1 MVLLLSEW
9 CNMGTPD
16 SDSEV
21 ERQAG
26 EAEPAGFQKNV
37 NTHFDSTVS
46 YWDQVYREDDLQ
58 GRIYRNRQTAVLT
71 YIDAAAL
78 RPGARV
84 LEIGCGAGHL
94 TLALAERGLRVEA
107 VDASPAMVQL
117 TAQRAREKGV
127 EFVNVGAAD
136 VHALPFGA
144 GDFDL
149 VVAVGV
155 LPWLHTPASAVREM
169 ARVLHDDGQVV
180 LTADNGARLTSFT
193 DPREILARTPLRSFY
208 HRLRRRPGVAMSRLD
223 FPRRIDRLVREGGLQ
238 TLERRTIGFGPLSL
252 LGKPV
257 LGERRGIRLDERL
270 QRLADRDVPLV
281 KWTGWHLVLRA
292 RKP

>member
-1 MVLLLSEW
+1 MVK
-9 CNMGTPD
+9 PD
-16 SDSEV
+16 SDSEI

-26 EAEPAGFQKNV
+26 EGKPEGFQKNV

-71 YIDAAAL
+71 YIDAAAR

-94 TLALAERGLRVEA
+94 TMQLAERGLHIEA
-107 VDASPAMVQL
+107 IDASPAMVQL
-117 TAQRAREKGV
+117 TAERAQEKGFQQLV
-127 EFVNVGAAD
+127 KVAVAD
-136 VHALPFGA
+136 VHALPFAA

-169 ARVLHDDGQVV
+169 ARVLGEDGQLV

-193 DPREILARTPLRSFY
+193 DPREILARTPLRELY
-208 HRLRRRPGVAMSRLD
+208 HKLRRRPGVAMSRLD
-223 FPRRIDRLVREGGLQ
+223 FPRRIDRLVREGGLR
-238 TLERRTIGFGPLSL
+238 TIERRTVGFGPMSF
-252 LGKPV
+252 LGR
-257 LGERRGIRLDERL
+257 EIIDDRRGIRIDERL
-270 QRLADRDVPLV
+270 QRLADRGVPAV
-281 KWTGWHLVLRA
+281 KWTGWHYVLRA
-292 RKP
+292 GKP